1 MKIENFARKILLA
14 ACAALLLPL
23 AALAAET
30 QLVTATGYG
39 MSVEEAKKAAVR
51 AAVESVVGTMVDAE
65 TLVEN
70 DELVQDKIL
79 SYSAGMVEDVKII
92 GVPKKNPAGLVM
104 VRAQVKVRKTELA
117 ERVKATIKTSI
128 KIDGESLY
136 QQVAFNQR
144 NFNDADGIFQ
154 NLFNPDRLPGL
165 MKFEPDTDNGSP
177 VSVNPRTGEVTVS
190 IKGGVNL
197 AAYKQWIDEITAK
210 LGPMATDKVADSNVF
225 GLEEDGTFYW
235 SHAGNVNILWK
246 LDGYRNGLCILRSF
260 RSGEV
265 VGWAFDEDKWA
276 SLKKRMYPCEGAEWT
291 VSVSLVDKMGE
302 KIKSADVELGGA
314 FFISGRENNSCI
326 IPAYQLLEGTYN
338 YAAGPFERAKVS
350 LGRLQAQDLRD
361 VDSVIVEVR
370 VEPPSYNPY
379 EDDED

>member
-1 MKIENFARKILLA
+1 MKQRPRFLVA
-14 ACAALLLPL
+14 ACAAILFSLS
-23 AALAAET
+23 AMAAET

-39 MSVEEAKKAAVR
+39 MNVEEAKKAAVR
-51 AAVESVVGTMVDAE
+51 AAVESVVGTLVDAE

-92 GVPKKNPAGLVM
+92 GAPEKTPAGLVI

-117 ERVKATIKTSI
+117 ERIKAAIKTSV

-144 NFNDADGIFQ
+144 NFSDADGILQ
-154 NLFNPDRLPGL
+154 NLFDPGRLPGL
-165 MKFEPDTDNGSP
+165 MKFEADTDNGNP
-177 VSVNPRTGEVTVS
+177 VSVNPRTGEVTVA

-197 AAYKQWIDEITAK
+197 AAYKQWTDEIIAK
-210 LGPMATDKVADSNVF
+210 LGPMAAGKATDSNVF
-225 GLEEDGTFYW
+225 GLKEDGTFYW
-235 SHAGNVNILWK
+235 SHARNANILWK
-246 LDGYRNGLCILRSF
+246 LDGYPKGLCILRGF

-265 VGWAFDEDKWA
+265 VGLAFDEDKWA
-276 SLKKRMYPCEGAEWT
+276 LLKKRMYPCEGAEWT

-302 KIKSADVELGGA
+302 KIKTAEAGFDDA
-314 FFISGRENNSCI
+314 FFLSDSSTGNTCLL
-326 IPAYQLLEGTYN
+326 PAYQLLDGDYN

-350 LGRLQAQDLRD
+350 LGRLQPQDLRD

-379 EDDED
+379 EYNDD